1 MMITKSDAQVRIHK
15 LREEI
20 RRLNYDYFVRDQSTV
35 SEAVRDSLKRE
46 LVELE
51 NRFPELI
58 TPDSPTQRV
67 GSVLSGRFAK
77 IQHKTRKWSL
87 QDAFSQEAVRE
98 WGERLKRFLPGHPF
112 EFVCEL
118 KIDGLNVTLWY
129 EKGRLV
135 KAITRGNGRE
145 GEDVTNTIRTIN
157 TVPLVLQKPV
167 SLEVSGEVFLSKK
180 NFEKLAHEFANPR
193 NAAAGSIRQLDPQVA
208 ADRNLEMFFYSLG
221 QNDLAHPPLT
231 QAEVLLFL
239 ESVGL
244 RVNKKFEKKSTL
256 EDVVVFC
263 DQWQEHRKDLPYE
276 IDGIVIK
283 VNTLRQQ
290 VELGYTGKAPRYA
303 IAYKFPA
310 EQATSRVLDIVL
322 QVGRTGVLTPVA
334 HLEPTLVAGSTVSRA
349 TLHNEDE
356 IQRKDVRVGD
366 TVIIQKAGDVIPE
379 VVEVLTAL
387 RTGAEK
393 SYEFP
398 KTCPVCESAVE
409 RVEGEAATRCKN
421 LNCFAMEREN
431 LIHFVS
437 RGALNIEGLGEK
449 VMDQL
454 LENKLVSDRADLF
467 ALTKE
472 NFLTLNLFK
481 EKRAH
486 NLVAA
491 LDKAKKVLLSR
502 FLFGCGIRHVG
513 EQSSELIAE
522 YIEQKNCSKELTPL
536 QLGKIG
542 QTIAVEEWNGIEGVG
557 DIVAQSLYDWFHQEE
572 HQQELERFELNGVEL
587 RIIPREVR
595 STVLSG
601 KSVVIT
607 GSLSKPRDEIKALL
621 KRNGARVSSAVSKQ
635 TDFVLAG
642 EDPGSKV
649 DKAQEL
655 GVRIVDE
662 EELMRMLG

>member
-1 MMITKSDAQVRIHK
+1 
-15 LREEI
+15 
-20 RRLNYDYFVRDQSTV
+20 
-35 SEAVRDSLKRE
+35 
-46 LVELE
+46 
-51 NRFPELI
+51 
-58 TPDSPTQRV
+58 
-67 GSVLSGRFAK
+67 
-77 IQHKTRKWSL
+77 
-87 QDAFSQEAVRE
+87 
-98 WGERLKRFLPGHPF
+98 
-112 EFVCEL
+112 
-118 KIDGLNVTLWY
+118 
-129 EKGRLV
+129 
-135 KAITRGNGRE
+135 
-145 GEDVTNTIRTIN
+145 
-157 TVPLVLQKPV
+157 
-167 SLEVSGEVFLSKK
+167 
-180 NFEKLAHEFANPR
+180 
-193 NAAAGSIRQLDPQVA
+193 
-208 ADRNLEMFFYSLG
+208 
-221 QNDLAHPPLT
+221 
-231 QAEVLLFL
+231 
-239 ESVGL
+239 
-244 RVNKKFEKKSTL
+244 
-256 EDVVVFC
+256 
-263 DQWQEHRKDLPYE
+263 
-276 IDGIVIK
+276 
-283 VNTLRQQ
+283 
-290 VELGYTGKAPRYA
+290 
-303 IAYKFPA
+303 
-310 EQATSRVLDIVL
+310 
-322 QVGRTGVLTPVA
+322 
-334 HLEPTLVAGSTVSRA
+334 
-349 TLHNEDE
+349 
-356 IQRKDVRVGD
+356 KDVRVGD

-409 RVEGEAATRCKN
+409 RVEGEAATRCRN
-421 LNCFAMEREN
+421 PNCFAMEREN